1 VTASVAAREG
11 GSDVLMKGEM
21 SGWMWV
27 WIALS
32 GVFFGALLVTLVVIL
47 VRSSRDAPD
56 QHAEHG
62 LDPQMVLDERLV
74 QGDTA
79 QE

>member
-1 VTASVAAREG
+1 
-11 GSDVLMKGEM
+11 VLMKGEM